1 MVSRTETGIMA
12 GEINPRDFGA
22 LESDV
27 KQLRLQV
34 AKLETT
40 IEGLNE
46 KLDHLN
52 GLLDQAR
59 GGWKLVAGVMGA
71 CIAAGGLLVALS
83 KGWGR

>member
-1 MVSRTETGIMA
+1 MDSGKVGM
-12 GEINPRDFGA
+12 GEVNPRDFGA
-22 LESDV
+22 LEADV
-27 KQLRLQV
+27 RALRGQV

-59 GGWKLVAGVMGA
+59 GGWRLVAGMLGFS
-71 CIAAGGLLVALS
+71 IALGGLVVAIT
-83 KGWGR
+83 KGWAR

>member
-1 MVSRTETGIMA
+1 MDSRAEPIGM
-12 GEINPRDFGA
+12 GREVDPRDFGA

-27 KQLRLQV
+27 RALRSQV
-34 AKLETT
+34 AKLETS

-59 GGWKLVAGVMGA
+59 GGWKLVAGVLGA
-71 CIAAGGLLVALS
+71 CIAAGGLLVALT
-83 KGWGR
+83 KGWAR